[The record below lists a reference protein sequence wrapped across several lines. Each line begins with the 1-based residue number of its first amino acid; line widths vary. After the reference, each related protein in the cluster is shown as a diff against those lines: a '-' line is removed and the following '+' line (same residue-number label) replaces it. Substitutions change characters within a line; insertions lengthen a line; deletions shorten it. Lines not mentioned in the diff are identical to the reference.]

1 MSTPSNSVH
10 NLSVNQALGILEQYA
25 FSIDNSTEVPSFE
38 AINQVLAEDVVAQK
52 NIPERDNSALDGFVF
67 LEEDL
72 EQGKRT
78 FTIDGEIRPE
88 DDILQKIKPGACLR
102 IMTGA
107 PVPEQVCRVIQVELT
122 EEQNHK
128 VLIRDIP
135 SRNPVR
141 QKGEGYGKG
150 NQILSRNTLIRP
162 YEAGLLIESGNFNCL
177 VKQPL
182 RIAVQVTGSELD
194 ETNNTNG
201 PVLEELISQWPVTIA
216 DRPPVLTDDPDIT
229 FETLNELSRQYDIVV
244 TTGGISMGRHDYIL
258 GSMEKMGAEV
268 LIRNVKQKP
277 GKPFTLTKLDDTY
290 FFHLPGN
297 PVSAVFCAEMY
308 LRRFLFYRLELDH
321 PTLNAVSQTEL
332 SNHRDKTLFVHG
344 QVRWSDQGQAEV
356 RMEPKM
362 RSHLLQLY
370 SGNNVYVRIEPDTKL
385 KPGDLAEV
393 IPTTPLLLGL
403 LT

>member
-1 MSTPSNSVH
+1 MSTPFNSAH

-25 FSIDNSTEVPSFE
+25 SSVDNSTEVPSFE
-38 AINQVLAEDVVAQK
+38 AINQVLDEDVVAQK
-52 NIPERDNSALDGFVF
+52 NMPERDNSAMDGFVF
-67 LEEDL
+67 LESDL
-72 EQGKRT
+72 EQGT
-78 FTIDGEIRPE
+78 CDFPIHGEIRPE
-88 DDILQKIKPGACLR
+88 DENPAVIKQGNCLR

-107 PVPEQVCRVIQVELT
+107 PIPDAECKVIPVELV
-122 EEQNHK
+122 EEIGGK
-128 VLIRDIP
+128 VQILQIP

-141 QKGEGYGKG
+141 KKGEGYEKGK
-150 NQILSRNTLIRP
+150 QILSRNTLIRP
-162 YEAGLLIESGNFNCL
+162 YEAGLLIESGNFNCF

-182 RIAVQVTGSELD
+182 KIAVQVTGSELD

-201 PVLEELISQWPVTIA
+201 PVLEELISQWPGTIA
-216 DRPPVLTDDPDIT
+216 GRPSLLKDDPDIT
-229 FETLNELSRQYDIVV
+229 FETLNELSRRYDIVV

-258 GSMEKMGAEV
+258 ESMEKMGAEV
-268 LIRNVKQKP
+268 LIRKVKQKP

-393 IPTTPLLLGL
+393 IPTTPLLMGL